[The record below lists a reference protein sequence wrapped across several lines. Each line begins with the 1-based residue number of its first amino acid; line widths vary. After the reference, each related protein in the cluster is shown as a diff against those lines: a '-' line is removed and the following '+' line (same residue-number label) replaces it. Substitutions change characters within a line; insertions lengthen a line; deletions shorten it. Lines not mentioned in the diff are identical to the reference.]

1 MYVNIVNNHVVI
13 DMDLFLSND
22 DGDDDN
28 DGSDGNNKEGVGGL
42 WIGKS
47 IRVVS
52 R

>member
-22 DGDDDN
+22 DDDDN
-28 DGSDGNNKEGVGGL
+28 DGSDGNNKEGGGL